1 MYQPYWL
8 NLILTTMILKRKIS
22 TATFSLLTIFSLA
35 SCTSKI
41 PDGPVKDYINGFSIT
56 LAKKNIHSASL
67 IYENIEYDAD
77 GKEKGKAYC
86 YFEFDNKDSDY
97 PYLYLYRTYE
107 GSLIQDDGIKEK
119 EVLQYISNENE
130 EVGYD
135 KTDGVIK
142 ELDVS
147 KTTINDSITSFFYKD
162 KTYDYYRGGLYY
174 GDLVKISAEKWHINF
189 SINEDGLLRYHLLN
203 DMTYEGVIFNTD
215 YTLTKEGM
223 LKDYYYD
230 GQIIETKEKVINTI
244 NVTYN
249 VSLDKKE
256 TL

>member
-1 MYQPYWL
+1 MKQIKQYKHI
-8 NLILTTMILKRKIS
+8 ILVVIIILL
-22 TATFSLLTIFSLA
+22 FSLFIYFYLRKTSYELEYTIDDFKVL
-35 SCTSKI
+35 
-41 PDGPVKDYINGFSIT
+41 
-56 LAKKNIHSASL
+56 
-67 IYENIEYDAD
+67 
-77 GKEKGKAYC
+77 EK
-86 YFEFDNKDSDY
+86 
-97 PYLYLYRTYE
+97 
-107 GSLIQDDGIKEK
+107 
-119 EVLQYISNENE
+119 
-130 EVGYD
+130 YD
-135 KTDGVIK
+135 K
-142 ELDVS
+142 ELETYYFSVL
-147 KTTINDSITSFFYKD
+147 YKD

-230 GQIIETKEKVINTI
+230 GQIIETKEKVVNTI

-249 VSLDKKE
+249 VSLNKKE